1 VIGMPRTLELGLNR
15 IFRSRWGVAVVL
27 ALLVLAVV
35 GIGRLFSGGNHN
47 SGPVLANDSVAP
59 TGTVNPSN
67 VDGDVASEAPPTPLT
82 SPGRA
87 QPEAVAYAFASAW
100 VDHKNVSAKT
110 WRDQLLPNATT
121 NLANELRGVD
131 PAGVP
136 ADRVTGRPSVAAV
149 SASLVTAVVTTN
161 SGTLS
166 LRLTAPD
173 GHWLVDGIDWNPA

>member
-1 VIGMPRTLELGLNR
+1 MIGVPRTLELSLNR
-15 IFRSRWGVAVVL
+15 IFRSRWGVALVL
-27 ALLVLAVV
+27 ALIVLAVV
-35 GIGRLFSGGNHN
+35 GIGRLFSGGGGNEPILSSN
-47 SGPVLANDSVAP
+47 SPVP
-59 TGTVNPSN
+59 TVSVNPAD
-67 VDGDVASEAPPTPLT
+67 VDGEVSSEAPPTPVT

-100 VDHKNVSAKT
+100 VDHKSISAKT
-110 WRDQLLPNATT
+110 WRDQLLPNATA

-136 ADRVTGRPSVAAV
+136 AERVIGRPNIAAV
-149 SASLVTAVVTTN
+149 SGTLVTAVVTTN

>member
-1 VIGMPRTLELGLNR
+1 MPRTLELGLNR

-27 ALLVLAVV
+27 ALIVLAIV
-35 GIGRLFSGGNHN
+35 GVGRLFSGGSGNGPILTSN
-47 SGPVLANDSVAP
+47 SPIP
-59 TGTVNPSN
+59 TVSVNPSN
-67 VDGDVASEAPPTPLT
+67 EDGEVSSEAPPTPVT

-100 VDHKNVSAKT
+100 VDHQNISAKT

-121 NLANELRGVD
+121 NLADELRGVD

-136 ADRVTGRPSVAAV
+136 AERVIGRPDLAAV
-149 SASLVTAVVTTN
+149 SDTVVNAVVTTN
-161 SGTLS
+161 SGKLA
-166 LRLTAPD
+166 LRLIAPD